1 MIFFQETAIFNK
13 TAIRYYIER
22 ECLEASMAFRAV
34 RTENELF
41 VRISNGTEH
50 YYINGDEANDRIF
63 EKCYESR
70 VNYLR
75 NYVSNNF
82 DKAALNQEMLE
93 LFRDKYETHE

>member
-1 MIFFQETAIFNK
+1 
-13 TAIRYYIER
+13 
-22 ECLEASMAFRAV
+22 MAFRAV